1 MKYKL
6 LIVSIIGLT
15 AIVLGCKQVNKQ
27 TVEDQKP
34 NILFIFTDDQGYQDL
49 GCFDHP
55 YIKTPNLDKLASEG
69 TRFNQFY
76 VNATV
81 CSPSR
86 AAFMTGRFPARD
98 RIHGYIADDAKN
110 LRRNMPNWL
119 DENLVTVADIAKKAG
134 YVTGHYGKWH
144 LGHSNDAPDPSEYGF
159 DEHRTFV
166 SNGRGWDE
174 HGNLT
179 DKDEVHAA
187 ATKDRSMVDSSGFW
201 ANSTDYF
208 VDEAIKFLERNKEK
222 NFYLNLWTFLPHSPL
237 MPSQEQFDKYADL
250 DVISSN
256 SFSGWMRED
265 AKNEENFESY
275 LRKYMAAVTSVDK
288 AIGRLLNKLD
298 QLGLSDNTL
307 VFFTSDNGPEVPS
320 NIAGMGS
327 PGVFRGRKRS
337 MYEGGI
343 HMPCIARWPG
353 KIPEG
358 HVDSTSVIAGV
369 DWLPTIA
376 AILNQDSPNQIDG
389 VNAVDVLKGDPWQ
402 RQQPLFW
409 EFRHTVHG
417 NPNYRSPS
425 LCIRQGDWKLFTDE
439 KQTRTEL
446 YNIVNDPQ
454 ERVNMAEKNPE
465 KVKELLPLL
474 LNWKKSIP

>member
-1 MKYKL
+1 MKNIFL
-6 LIVSIIGLT
+6 AASIIGFSIIT
-15 AIVLGCKQVNKQ
+15 LGCNQDNKQ
-27 TVEDQKP
+27 TEKVQQP

-49 GCFDHP
+49 SCYGHP
-55 YIKTPNLDKLASEG
+55 YIQTPNLDKLAFEG

-86 AAFMTGRFPARD
+86 AAFMTGRYPARD

-110 LRRNMPNWL
+110 LRRDMPNWL
-119 DENLVTVADIAKKAG
+119 DENVPTVADIAKKAG

-144 LGHSNDAPDPSEYGF
+144 LGHSTDAPDPSEYGF

-179 DKDEVHAA
+179 DKDEVHA
-187 ATKDRSMVDSSGFW
+187 TIIKDRSLVDSSGFW

-222 NFYLNLWTFLPHSPL
+222 NFYLNLWAFLPHSPL
-237 MPSQEQFDKYADL
+237 MPSQEQFDEYADL
-250 DVISSN
+250 DVISPD

-265 AKNEENFESY
+265 AANEENFESY
-275 LRKYMAAVTSVDK
+275 MRTYMAAVTAADQ
-288 AIGRLLNKLD
+288 AIGRLLDKLD

-307 VFFTSDNGPEVPS
+307 VFFTSDNGPENPS

-343 HMPCIARWPG
+343 RMPCIARWPG

-358 HVDSTSVIAGV
+358 RVDSTSVFAGV

-376 AILNQDSPNQIDG
+376 ALLNQDSPNQLDG
-389 VNAVDVLKGDPWQ
+389 VNALDVLKGDSWQ

-409 EFRHTVHG
+409 EYRFTVHG
-417 NPNYRSPS
+417 NPQYKAPG
-425 LCIRQGDWKLFTDE
+425 LCIRQGDWKLFINE
-439 KQTRTEL
+439 EQTRTEL

-454 ERVNMAEKNPE
+454 ERYNLAEKNPE
-465 KVKELLPLL
+465 KVQELLPLL